1 MSYVVDDWDN
11 DKPEL
16 NITPLVDIMLVLL
29 AILMI
34 TTPTLTYHESIEL
47 PKSSKNTNTPKN
59 KILEIR
65 MDIKGNIYINKD
77 TYQIASFPKAF
88 LQIATQYPKNTP
100 IYIRA
105 DKRLIYDH
113 IIFLLKNV
121 REAGFHKVSLV
132 TSAWWKTKFSLWDR
146 DFWHAQPMRSY

>member
-1 MSYVVDDWDN
+1 MAYEIEHEWDS

-34 TTPTLTYHESIEL
+34 TTPTITYQEHIEL
-47 PKSSKNTNTPKN
+47 PKSSKNAHAPQSR
-59 KILEIR
+59 ILEIR
-65 MDIKGNIYINKD
+65 MDIKGNIYINKQ
-77 TYQIASFPKAF
+77 TYQMQTFSGAF
-88 LQIATQYPKNTP
+88 LRLAAQYPKSTP

-105 DKRLIYDH
+105 DKRLAYEN
-113 IIFLLKNV
+113 IIFLLKNI

-132 TSAWWKTKFSLWDR
+132 TSAGWKTGHS
-146 DFWHAQPMRSY
+146 S